1 MHHPIIWPLYDD
13 FGYFYKLKNSI
24 SSIDWNTCI
33 TWRNAL
39 LGYYD
44 LPFKIQRWFSPRS
57 NATRTTRDNVSEASS
72 DPFPQDVHYMRS
84 ARTQFLASF
93 LRRCLRFWLDFRH
106 QHFEC
111 RYFEIGFL
119 LYNEIQI
126 VYLYSLSMSPIMCF
140 SDRTRGKKMYSW
152 AKTRCTSR
160 RQYRWTVLN
169 YYFFF

>member
-1 MHHPIIWPLYDD
+1 MTLVIFTNLKILYHLSTGIHVSRDATPCWDIMIYRLRSNDD
-13 FGYFYKLKNSI
+13 FLRVPTPPGRHVTMY
-24 SSIDWNTCI
+24 
-33 TWRNAL
+33 R
-39 LGYYD
+39 
-44 LPFKIQRWFSPRS
+44 RPRL
-57 NATRTTRDNVSEASS
+57 N

-140 SDRTRGKKMYSW
+140 SDRTRGKKNVLVGQNTMYE
-152 AKTRCTSR
+152 
-160 RQYRWTVLN
+160 
-169 YYFFF
+169 